1 MARLPQPGGD
11 SGNWGQILNEFILQT
26 HTANGVL
33 RSDALN
39 TVIKAGNGV
48 TVTQNTGANTLT
60 LSSASGTP
68 GADGRNIEL
77 QTTSTHIQWRYV
89 GDANWTNL
97 VALTT
102 ITGPQGPIGN
112 TGPTGPQGATGLTGA
127 TGPQGPAGND
137 GAAGPQGPAGTTGPQ
152 GPIGNTGATGPQGA
166 TGNTGANGRNIE
178 LQTNTTH
185 LQWRYVGDAS
195 WTNLIALTLIT
206 GPQGPAGTNG
216 ADGAT
221 GPQGTAGTTGATGPQ
236 GAVGPQGP
244 QGDPGTPATVIPQ
257 AEAQTGTATTAR
269 AVSAESLARDIN
281 YRINQKF
288 VVLAA
293 NDPAGTD
300 PNVIYF
306 RKVS

>member
-26 HTANGVL
+26 HTADGAL

-39 TVIKAGNGV
+39 TVIKAGSGV
-48 TVTQNTGANTLT
+48 TITQNTGANTLT

-77 QTTSTHIQWRYV
+77 QTTGTHIQWRYV
-89 GDANWTNL
+89 GDVNWTNL

-102 ITGPQGPIGN
+102 ITGPQGPAGAD
-112 TGPTGPQGATGLTGA
+112 GATGA
-127 TGPQGPAGND
+127 I
-137 GAAGPQGPAGTTGPQ
+137 GPQ
-152 GPIGNTGATGPQGA
+152 GPIGNTGATGPQGDTGPTGPQGA

-185 LQWRYVGDAS
+185 FQWRYVGDPT
-195 WTNLIALTLIT
+195 WTDLVALTLIT

-221 GPQGTAGTTGATGPQ
+221 GPQGTTGTTGATGPQ

>member
-11 SGNWGQILNEFILQT
+11 SGNWGQILNDFILQT
-26 HTANGVL
+26 HTADGIL

-39 TVIKAGNGV
+39 TVIKAGSGV
-48 TVTQNTGANTLT
+48 TISQNPGANTLT
-60 LSSASGTP
+60 VSSAAGTP
-68 GADGRNIEL
+68 GTPGTDGRNIEL
-77 QTTSTHIQWRYV
+77 QTTGTHIQWRYV
-89 GDANWTNL
+89 GDVSWTNL

-102 ITGPQGPIGN
+102 ITGPQGPTGN
-112 TGPTGPQGATGLTGA
+112 TGA
-127 TGPQGPAGND
+127 
-137 GAAGPQGPAGTTGPQ
+137 TGPQ
-152 GPIGNTGATGPQGA
+152 GPIGNTGAAGAQGTA
-166 TGNTGANGRNIE
+166 GVAGSNGRNIE
-178 LQTNTTH
+178 LQTNSTH
-185 LQWRYVGDAS
+185 IQWRYVGDPT
-195 WTNLIALTLIT
+195 WTDLVALTLIT
-206 GPQGPAGTNG
+206 GPQGAAG
-216 ADGAT
+216 A
-221 GPQGTAGTTGATGPQ
+221 TGATGPQ
-236 GAVGPQGP
+236 GNPGAAGTAGTAGAQGPVGPQGP

-281 YRINQKF
+281 YRISQKF

>member
-11 SGNWGQILNEFILQT
+11 SGNWGQILNDFILQT
-26 HTANGVL
+26 HTTDGAL

-39 TVIKAGNGV
+39 TVIKAGSGV

-60 LSSASGTP
+60 LSSASGAP
-68 GADGRNIEL
+68 GADGRNIEI

-89 GDANWTNL
+89 GDASWTNL

-112 TGPTGPQGATGLTGA
+112 TGATGPQGATGLTGA
-127 TGPQGPAGND
+127 TGPQGP
-137 GAAGPQGPAGTTGPQ
+137 
-152 GPIGNTGATGPQGA
+152 IGNTGATGLQGTA
-166 TGNTGANGRNIE
+166 GTAGTNGRNIE

-185 LQWRYVGDAS
+185 LQWRYVGDPT
-195 WTNLIALTLIT
+195 WTDLVALTLIT